1 MASLLLFVKE
11 EFMANKVTPLSPKRK
26 KGRPNK
32 VVQQIINLERKIF
45 AAREK
50 VIDAQPE
57 AIETVLD
64 LMKDVKAPP
73 QVRLSSAKE
82 ILGYG
87 AQLYQQLVESEQEDS
102 VEQEETPQEQTEKT
116 ETNVIDWGE
125 FGNLANNK

>member
-87 AQLYQQLVESEQEDS
+87 AQLYQQLVESEQEDPT
-102 VEQEETPQEQTEKT
+102 EETPENQEPPAEDKGIVV
-116 ETNVIDWGE
+116 N
-125 FGNLANNK
+125 FGG

>member
-11 EFMANKVTPLSPKRK
+11 ETMANKVTPLSPKRK

-87 AQLYQQLVESEQEDS
+87 AQLYQQLVESEQEDPT
-102 VEQEETPQEQTEKT
+102 EEAPENQEPPAEDKGIVV
-116 ETNVIDWGE
+116 N
-125 FGNLANNK
+125 FGG